1 MPVDYSSELLVCDPV
16 FQHDTLGRIAVA
28 MAAVEAAAGSAQD
41 VEGVITADG
50 SLYIVQT
57 RPQV

>member
-1 MPVDYSSELLVCDPV
+1 MPVDYSSESLVCDPV
-16 FQHDTLGRIAVA
+16 FQRNMLGRIATA
-28 MAAVEAAAGSAQD
+28 MVAVEAAAGSAQD